1 MCFETYYPRS
11 EDTILH
17 KQQTSNKINV
27 YSKTVKLRRILFKKK
42 CAICLIIRG
51 RYQELQMND
60 LRAAILAGCQPGTQ
74 QLYGNAGPDA
84 SRTALQRRVR
94 SRPSH
99 EGCAGLRVARRCRR
113 KLLPPAQPLRVQ
125 VWSSAS
131 ALGLP
136 THRRQQVWW
145 WHEAWPRVG
154 AWGDAKGAVLV
165 QF

>member
-1 MCFETYYPRS
+1 MGLSPFNWRRMAEPRTGILLALLQLTAVCFETHYPHF

-27 YSKTVKLRRILFKKK
+27 YSKTVKPRQGFYLKKK
-42 CAICLIIRG
+42 KKSVICLIIGG

-60 LRAAILAGCQPGTQ
+60 QPGTQ

-84 SRTALQRRVR
+84 SWTSLQRRVR

-113 KLLPPAQPLRVQ
+113 ELLPPAQPLRVQ

-136 THRRQQVWW
+136 THRRQWVW
-145 WHEAWPRVG
+145 
-154 AWGDAKGAVLV
+154 
-165 QF
+165 